1 MAQRILVCF
10 DEARSGPRVLAAA
23 KRLSRQLKLPL
34 VVVHVR
40 TPDGGISGY
49 YDGLFRDDLRRIE
62 ELFGGQSQQ
71 DLLFVREYFGGE
83 RQLPR
88 IMAMN
93 GDPAQV
99 ILRELASG
107 DYALVVIGTKDG
119 RETGAVGRAVI
130 AGSPADVYVVK
141 R

>member
-1 MAQRILVCF
+1 MDRRIMVCF
-10 DEARSGPRVLAAA
+10 DEAQSGPRVLAAG

-34 VVVHVR
+34 VVIHVR
-40 TPDGGISGY
+40 TPDGGLSGY

-88 IMAMN
+88 IKAMN
-93 GDPAQV
+93 GDPAEV
-99 ILRELASG
+99 ILRELATG
-107 DYALVVIGTKDG
+107 EYALAVIGTKDG
-119 RETGAVGRAVI
+119 RETGAVARAVI
-130 AGSPADVYVVK
+130 AASPVDVYVVK